1 MIKMSLMKL
10 RLAMFVTFVILFG
23 TLLALT
29 GIVVWL
35 IAPGLYATSAFLLLA
50 VLLGF
55 AVGITLLQYLL
66 APYIIRTFTNMK
78 PMPEEYKWVHEMA
91 DELVKKANL
100 KKKPQLYIVH
110 DGTPNAFAFGYGK
123 NHAHIA
129 LHTGLIET
137 LNKDEIKSVLAH
149 EMGHVKHNDM
159 VLITIASM
167 VPVFVYYLI
176 IAIGSIAARSRDE
189 DGHGLNALF
198 IFIGAYIAQFF
209 TYLIVLYL
217 SRTREYYAD
226 AFAAAAT
233 KPKDMRTALAKIA
246 YGFPAMSSAKTK
258 QRYEKTRSFYIADPI
273 ALTNE
278 REQREKDLQKDLEK
292 SIRKREAE
300 KRHID
305 SDKEV
310 SDAMKWERER
320 AAAKLLNI
328 FSTHPLTYKR
338 IDALYDFEKSFK
350 GRPQDV

>member
-1 MIKMSLMKL
+1 MVLGKL
-10 RLAMFVTFVILFG
+10 RLAMFVTFVVLFG
-23 TLLALT
+23 TVLALT

-35 IAPGLYATSAFLLLA
+35 IAPGLYAASAFALIA

-55 AVGITLLQYLL
+55 AIGITLLQYLL

-78 PMPEEYKWVHEMA
+78 PLPEEYKWIHDYA
-91 DELVKKANL
+91 DELTKKAGL
-100 KKKPQLYIVH
+100 KKKPKLYLVH

-129 LHTGLIET
+129 LHTGLVEM
-137 LNKDEIKSVLAH
+137 LNKDEIKSVMAH
-149 EMGHVKHNDM
+149 EFGHVKHNDM

-167 VPVFVYYLI
+167 VPVFVFYLI
-176 IAIGSIAARSRDE
+176 VAIGSIASRRDE
-189 DGHGLNALF
+189 DSGLSGIF

-233 KPKDMRTALAKIA
+233 SGKDMRTALAKIA
-246 YGFPAMSSAKTK
+246 YGFPAVGNAKK
-258 QRYEKTRSFYIADPI
+258 YEKSRSFYIADPI
-273 ALTNE
+273 ALTDE
-278 REQREKDLQKDLEK
+278 REQREKDLSKDMEA
-292 SIRKREAE
+292 SIRKREKE
-300 KRHID
+300 NRHID
-305 SDKEV
+305 SEKEV

-320 AAAKLLNI
+320 AAAKLLNV

-338 IDALYDFEKSFK
+338 IDALFEFEKNNK
-350 GRPQDV
+350 GIDPRKV

>member
-1 MIKMSLMKL
+1 MALGKL
-10 RLAMFVTFVILFG
+10 RLAMFATFVLLFG

-35 IAPGLYATSAFLLLA
+35 IAPGLYGASALLLIA

-55 AVGITLLQYLL
+55 ALGITLLQYLL

-78 PMPEEYKWVHEMA
+78 PLPEEYKWLHEMA
-91 DELVKKANL
+91 DELVKKSGL

-129 LHTGLIET
+129 LHTGLIEM
-137 LNKDEIKSVLAH
+137 LNKDEIRAVLAH

-159 VLITIASM
+159 VLITVASM

-176 IAIGSIAARSRDE
+176 IAVGSIAARSKDD
-189 DGHGLNALF
+189 DGNGLNAIF

-246 YGFPAMSSAKTK
+246 YGFPAISGKSAK
-258 QRYEKTRSFYIADPI
+258 RYEKARSFYIADPI
-273 ALTNE
+273 ALTDE
-278 REQREKDLQKDLEK
+278 REKREKELSKDLES
-292 SIRKREAE
+292 SIRKREKE
-300 KRHID
+300 GRHIE
-305 SDKEV
+305 SDTID
-310 SDAMKWERER
+310 DAMKWEREKG
-320 AAAKLLNI
+320 AAKVLNI

-338 IDALYDFEKSFK
+338 IDALYDFEKTFK

>member
-1 MIKMSLMKL
+1 MALGKL
-10 RLAMFVTFVILFG
+10 RLAMFATFVLLFG

-35 IAPGLYATSAFLLLA
+35 IAPGLYGASALLLIA

-55 AVGITLLQYLL
+55 ALGITLLQYLL

-78 PMPEEYKWVHEMA
+78 PLPEEYKWLHEMA
-91 DELVKKANL
+91 DELVKKSGL

-129 LHTGLIET
+129 LHTGLIEM
-137 LNKDEIKSVLAH
+137 LNKDEIRAVLAH

-159 VLITIASM
+159 VLITVASM

-176 IAIGSIAARSRDE
+176 IAVGSIAARSKDD
-189 DGHGLNALF
+189 DGNGLNAIF

-246 YGFPAMSSAKTK
+246 YGFPAISGKSAK
-258 QRYEKTRSFYIADPI
+258 RYEKARSFYIADPI
-273 ALTNE
+273 ALTDE
-278 REQREKDLQKDLEK
+278 REKREKELSKDLES
-292 SIRKREAE
+292 SIRKREKE
-300 KRHID
+300 GRHIE
-305 SDKEV
+305 SDTID
-310 SDAMKWERER
+310 DAMKWEREKGV
-320 AAAKLLNI
+320 AKVLNI
-328 FSTHPLTYKR
+328 FSSHPLTYKR
-338 IDALYDFEKSFK
+338 IDALYDFEKTFK

>member
-1 MIKMSLMKL
+1 MVLGKL
-10 RLAMFVTFVILFG
+10 RLAMFATFVLLFG
-23 TLLALT
+23 TVLALT

-35 IAPGLYATSAFLLLA
+35 VAPGLYGASAFLLLA

-78 PMPEEYKWVHEMA
+78 PLPNEYGWINEMA
-91 DELVKKANL
+91 NDLVKKAGL
-100 KKKPQLYIVH
+100 KKSPKLYIVH

-129 LHTGLIET
+129 LHTGLIEM

-149 EMGHVKHNDM
+149 DM

-176 IAIGSIAARSRDE
+176 IAIGSIAARSKDE
-189 DGHGLNALF
+189 DSGISVIF

-226 AFAAAAT
+226 AFSAAAT

-246 YGFPAMSSAKTK
+246 YGFPAISGKSAKK
-258 QRYEKTRSFYIADPI
+258 YEKARSFYIADPI
-273 ALTNE
+273 ALTDE
-278 REQREKDLQKDLEK
+278 REKREQELSKDLEK
-292 SIRKREAE
+292 SIRKREKE
-300 KRHID
+300 GSHID
-305 SDKEV
+305 SEKEV

-320 AAAKLLNI
+320 AAAKLLNV

-338 IDALYDFEKSFK
+338 IDALYEFEKGFRGK
-350 GRPQDV
+350 PRDV

>member
-1 MIKMSLMKL
+1 MALGKL
-10 RLAMFVTFVILFG
+10 RLAMFATFVLLFG

-29 GIVVWL
+29 GIVMWL
-35 IAPGLYATSAFLLLA
+35 IAPGLYGASAFLLIA

-55 AVGITLLQYLL
+55 ALGITLLQYLL

-78 PMPEEYKWVHEMA
+78 PLPEEYKWLHDMA
-91 DELVKKANL
+91 DELAKKANL
-100 KKKPQLYIVH
+100 RKRPNLYIVH

-129 LHTGLIET
+129 LHTGLIEM
-137 LNKDEIKSVLAH
+137 LNKDEIKAVLAH

-176 IAIGSIAARSRDE
+176 IAIGSIAARSRDDE
-189 DGHGLNALF
+189 NGGLNVIF
-198 IFIGAYIAQFF
+198 IFIGAYVAQFF

-246 YGFPAMSSAKTK
+246 YGFPAISGKNAKK
-258 QRYEKTRSFYIADPI
+258 YEKARSFYIADPI

-278 REQREKDLQKDLEK
+278 RQKREDALSKDLES
-292 SIRKREAE
+292 SIRKREKE
-300 KRHID
+300 GRHIE
-305 SDKEV
+305 SDTID
-310 SDAMKWERER
+310 DAMKWEREKS
-320 AAAKLLNI
+320 AAKVLNI

-338 IDALYDFEKSFK
+338 IDALYDFEKTFK
-350 GRPQDV
+350 GSVKDV

>member
-1 MIKMSLMKL
+1 MALGKL
-10 RLAMFVTFVILFG
+10 RLAMFLTFVLLFG
-23 TLLALT
+23 TVLALT
-29 GIVVWL
+29 GIVIWL
-35 IAPGLYATSAFLLLA
+35 IAPGLYAASAMGLLV

-55 AVGITLLQYLL
+55 AIGITLLQYLL
-66 APYIIRTFTNMK
+66 APYIIRMFTNMK
-78 PMPEEYKWVHEMA
+78 PMPQEYKWIDEMA
-91 DELVKKANL
+91 NDLVKKAGL

-129 LHTGLIET
+129 LHTGLIEM
-137 LNKDEIKSVLAH
+137 LNKDEIKAVLAH

-159 VLITIASM
+159 VLITIATM

-176 IAIGSIAARSRDE
+176 IAIGSIAARSRDDE
-189 DGHGLNALF
+189 GNGLNALF

-246 YGFPAMSSAKTK
+246 YGFPAISGKRAKK
-258 QRYEKTRSFYIADPI
+258 YEKARSFYIADPI
-273 ALTNE
+273 ALTHE
-278 REQREKDLQKDLEK
+278 REQRDNELHKDLQT
-292 SIRKREAE
+292 SIKKREKE
-300 KRHID
+300 GRHLD
-305 SDKEV
+305 ENKEV
-310 SDAMKWERER
+310 SEAMAWERER
-320 AAAKLLNI
+320 AAAKILNI

-338 IDALYDFEKSFK
+338 IDALYDFEKTYK
-350 GRPQDV
+350 GKPEDV

>member
-1 MIKMSLMKL
+1 MALGNL
-10 RLAMFVTFVILFG
+10 RLAMFATFVLLFG

-35 IAPGLYATSAFLLLA
+35 IAPGLYGASALLLIA

-55 AVGITLLQYLL
+55 ALGITLLQYLL

-78 PMPEEYKWVHEMA
+78 PLPEEYKWLHEMA
-91 DELVKKANL
+91 DELVKKSGL

-129 LHTGLIET
+129 LHTGLIEM
-137 LNKDEIKSVLAH
+137 LNKDEIRAVLAH

-159 VLITIASM
+159 VLITVASM

-176 IAIGSIAARSRDE
+176 IAVGSIAARSKDD
-189 DGHGLNALF
+189 DGNGLNAIF

-246 YGFPAMSSAKTK
+246 YGFPAISGKSAK
-258 QRYEKTRSFYIADPI
+258 RYEKARSFYIADPI
-273 ALTNE
+273 ALTDE
-278 REQREKDLQKDLEK
+278 REKREKELSKDLES
-292 SIRKREAE
+292 SIRKREKE
-300 KRHID
+300 GRHIE
-305 SDKEV
+305 SDTID
-310 SDAMKWERER
+310 DAMKWEREKG
-320 AAAKLLNI
+320 AAKVLNI

-338 IDALYDFEKSFK
+338 IDALYDFEKTFK
-350 GRPQDV
+350 GRTQDV